1 MTGDAPLVPLGGTEI
16 VVLGLGGLLL
26 TVQFFAM
33 AIPANLELGTAKTL
47 GNRDEPL
54 TLSTRCGRLHR
65 ALGNMHE
72 SLLLYAVAALTVT
85 LLGAGSAFTA
95 ACAWTWLV
103 ARALYVPCY
112 AFGLVPWRSV
122 VFAVGNAAAVLMI
135 LAALL

>member
-1 MTGDAPLVPLGGTEI
+1 MTEAPLVPLGGPEI

-33 AIPANLELGTAKTL
+33 AIPANLELGTSKTL
-47 GNRDEPL
+47 GNRDQPL
-54 TLSTRCGRLHR
+54 QLSTRTGRLHR
-65 ALGNMHE
+65 ALGNMQE

-85 LLGAGSAFTA
+85 LLGAGTGFTA
-95 ACAWTWLV
+95 ACAWVWLI
-103 ARALYVPCY
+103 ARAAYVPCY